1 MLHLDAET
9 VRARLAFPP
18 LIDSLRAMFRAG
30 CAAPVRHH
38 HSLAA
43 PLGGGAA
50 SDLLL
55 MPAWQAGQHIGIK
68 IVTVF
73 PDNATRGLSAV
84 MASYVLLDGETGKPL
99 AFIDGEMLT
108 VRRTAAAS
116 ALAADYLA
124 RDDAHRLTMLG
135 TGALAPHLIE
145 AHASVRPID
154 HVRIWGRTPEKAVA
168 LADRFKDRFTTVEAI
183 TDKSAAIDAA
193 DIVSCATL
201 SADPLVHGADLGPGT
216 HVDLVGAFRPDLRES
231 DDQVIARGRV
241 FVDTRA
247 GTLAEAGDLIQA
259 FAAGVAGPEDIQGDL
274 FDLCGGDTPGRQG
287 AAEVTV
293 FKSVGTALEDLA
305 AAILTLGEATA
316 P

>member
-1 MLHLDAET
+1 MTPKPSARGWPFRPNRQSSHHVSCRLHGTGA
-9 VRARLAFPP
+9 PP
-18 LIDSLRAMFRAG
+18 SQLGR
-30 CAAPVRHH
+30 
-38 HSLAA
+38 
-43 PLGGGAA
+43 PLGGGATG
-50 SDLLL
+50 DLLL

-73 PDNATRGLSAV
+73 PDNASRGLSAV

-154 HVRIWGRTPEKAVA
+154 HVRIWGRTPEKAVT

-183 TDKSAAIDAA
+183 TDKSAAIAAA

-201 SADPLVHGADLGPGT
+201 SADPLVHGANLGPGT

-241 FVDTRA
+241 FVDTCA
-247 GTLAEAGDLIQA
+247 GALAEAGDLIQA

-287 AAEVTV
+287 AAEITV

-305 AAILTLGEATA
+305 AAILTLGETTV

>member
-1 MLHLDAET
+1 I
-9 VRARLAFPP
+9 F
-18 LIDSLRAMFRAG
+18 
-30 CAAPVRHH
+30 
-38 HSLAA
+38 
-43 PLGGGAA
+43 
-50 SDLLL
+50 
-55 MPAWQAGQHIGIK
+55 
-68 IVTVF
+68 TVF
-73 PDNATRGLSAV
+73 PDNAARGLSAV
-84 MASYVLLDGETGKPL
+84 MASYVLLDGETGQPL

-124 RDDAHRLTMLG
+124 RDDARRLVMLG

-154 HVRIWGRTPEKAVA
+154 HVSIWGRTPEKAAA
-168 LADRFKDRFTTVEAI
+168 LADQFKDRFTTVAAVG
-183 TDKSAAIDAA
+183 DKSAAIAAA

-201 SADPLVHGADLGPGT
+201 SADPLVHGADLSPGT

-231 DDQVIARGRV
+231 DDQVIARGRL

-247 GTLAEAGDLIQA
+247 GAMAEAGDLLQA
-259 FAAGVAGPEDIQGDL
+259 FAAGVAGPEDIQADL
-274 FDLCGGDTPGRQG
+274 FDLCRGDASGRG
-287 AAEVTV
+287 DPAEITV

-305 AAILTLGEATA
+305 AAILTLGETPA

>member
-1 MLHLDAET
+1 
-9 VRARLAFPP
+9 
-18 LIDSLRAMFRAG
+18 
-30 CAAPVRHH
+30 
-38 HSLAA
+38 
-43 PLGGGAA
+43 
-50 SDLLL
+50 
-55 MPAWQAGQHIGIK
+55 GQHIGIK

-73 PDNATRGLSAV
+73 PDNSTRGLSAV

-183 TDKSAAIDAA
+183 TDKSAAIAAA

-241 FVDTRA
+241 FVDTRTGA
-247 GTLAEAGDLIQA
+247 LAEAGDLIQA

-287 AAEVTV
+287 AAEITV

>member
-1 MLHLDAET
+1 
-9 VRARLAFPP
+9 
-18 LIDSLRAMFRAG
+18 SLRAMFRAG

-38 HSLAA
+38 HSLPAS
-43 PLGGGAA
+43 LGGGAA
-50 SDLLL
+50 GDLLL

-183 TDKSAAIDAA
+183 TDKSAAIAAA

-247 GTLAEAGDLIQA
+247 GALAEAGDLIQA

-287 AAEVTV
+287 AAEITV

>member
-1 MLHLDAET
+1 MLHFDAET
-9 VRARLAFPP
+9 VRTRLAFPP
-18 LIDSLRAMFRAG
+18 LIDALRDMFRTG
-30 CAAPVRHH
+30 CVAPVRHH
-38 HSLAA
+38 HGLAA
-43 PLGGGAA
+43 PAGGGAA
-50 SDLLL
+50 GDLLL
-55 MPAWQAGQHIGIK
+55 MPAWQAGRHIGIK

-84 MASYVLLDGETGKPL
+84 MASYVLLEGQTGRPL

-124 RDDAHRLTMLG
+124 RDDARSLTMLG

-145 AHASVRPID
+145 AHASVRPIE
-154 HVRIWGRTPEKAVA
+154 HVRIWGRTPEKAAA
-168 LADRFKDRFTTVEAI
+168 LAAYFKDRFAKVEAVS
-183 TDKSAAIDAA
+183 DKSAAVAAA

-201 SADPLVHGADLGPGT
+201 SADPLVHGADLSPGT

-231 DDQVIARGRV
+231 DDQVIARGRL

-247 GTLAEAGDLIQA
+247 GAMAEAGDLLQA
-259 FAAGVAGPEDIQGDL
+259 FAAGVAGPEDIKADL
-274 FDLCGGDTPGRQG
+274 FDLCRGDAPGRG
-287 AAEVTV
+287 DPATITV

-305 AAILTLGEATA
+305 AAILTLGEKPT

>member
-1 MLHLDAET
+1 MLHLDAKT

-50 SDLLL
+50 GDLLL

-124 RDDAHRLTMLG
+124 RDEAHRLTMLG

-183 TDKSAAIDAA
+183 TDKSAAIAAA

-247 GTLAEAGDLIQA
+247 GALAEAGDLIQA

-287 AAEVTV
+287 AAEITV

>member
-1 MLHLDAET
+1 
-9 VRARLAFPP
+9 
-18 LIDSLRAMFRAG
+18 
-30 CAAPVRHH
+30 
-38 HSLAA
+38 A
-43 PLGGGAA
+43 PLGGGATG
-50 SDLLL
+50 DLLL

-73 PDNATRGLSAV
+73 PDNSTRGLSAV

-154 HVRIWGRTPEKAVA
+154 DVRIWGRTPDKAVA

-183 TDKSAAIDAA
+183 TDKSAAIAAA

-247 GTLAEAGDLIQA
+247 GALAEAGDLIQA
-259 FAAGVAGPEDIQGDL
+259 LAAGVAGPEDIQGDL

-287 AAEVTV
+287 AAEITV

>member
-1 MLHLDAET
+1 
-9 VRARLAFPP
+9 AFPP
-18 LIDSLRAMFRAG
+18 LIDSLRTMFRAG
-30 CAAPVRHH
+30 CTAPVRHH

-50 SDLLL
+50 GDLLL

-73 PDNATRGLSAV
+73 PDNSTRGLSAV

-183 TDKSAAIDAA
+183 TDKSAAIAA
-193 DIVSCATL
+193 AHIVSCATL

-247 GTLAEAGDLIQA
+247 GALAEAGDLIQA

-287 AAEVTV
+287 AAEITV

-305 AAILTLGEATA
+305 AAILTLGEARA

>member
-1 MLHLDAET
+1 
-9 VRARLAFPP
+9 
-18 LIDSLRAMFRAG
+18 
-30 CAAPVRHH
+30 
-38 HSLAA
+38 
-43 PLGGGAA
+43 
-50 SDLLL
+50 
-55 MPAWQAGQHIGIK
+55 
-68 IVTVF
+68 
-73 PDNATRGLSAV
+73 
-84 MASYVLLDGETGKPL
+84 
-99 AFIDGEMLT
+99 
-108 VRRTAAAS
+108 
-116 ALAADYLA
+116 
-124 RDDAHRLTMLG
+124 MLG

-183 TDKSAAIDAA
+183 TDKSAAIAAA

-231 DDQVIARGRV
+231 DDRVIARGRV

-287 AAEVTV
+287 AAEITV